1 MRIMK
6 IILSLGQ
13 TKIFQKE
20 KFRYMIAENL
30 LILGVFKM
38 KKSFLALVCAVLFVS
53 NVFSQTA
60 KPTPAPQPADDED
73 VVKISTSLIQVDV
86 TVTDKNGKV
95 ISDLKPEEMEIYENG
110 KKQDISNF
118 SFISNIKKTAETPAE
133 NGKDKINV
141 PIPLRNVNSEQV
153 RRTIALVVD
162 DLTLSFESV
171 YFVRRALKKFVDE
184 QMQDGDLVAIIRTGA
199 GIGALQQFTTDK
211 RQLYAAIE
219 KVKWNPAGNGKIGA
233 FAPLEAVNSLPQT
246 GSEEEESD
254 SLQNEAETELNNLRE
269 SIFATG
275 TLGAVNFIVRG
286 MQELPGRKSVM
297 LLSDGFR
304 LFTTSNSG
312 FLESSRVLDLLRRLV
327 DLANRSSVVIYTM
340 DARGLQTTG
349 LTAADNTDGRNA
361 EQIEQSLSNRRA
373 ELFDTQ
379 DGLRYLAQQTGGIS
393 VVNNNDLSNG
403 ISRMLDDQSYYL
415 IGYQPDEETF
425 DPKTRRFNKLVVK
438 VTRSGAR
445 VRYRSG
451 FFGVSNEAIANKPST
466 NMTPA
471 QQINNALTSPFAV
484 NDISLRL
491 NALFGADVKQQVFI
505 RSFLHIKG
513 DNLTFTDTADG
524 SKKAVFDVIAVSFG
538 DNGMIVDEISKTYT
552 ITAKE
557 DVLKV
562 IRTNG
567 FVYDFTFP
575 IKKSGAY
582 QLRVALRDTVSGKVG
597 SANQFVEVPN
607 LKKERLTVSGIILEN
622 VSLKEWQSRS
632 EGKPP
637 AESISDPQT
646 ATSLRQ
652 FKRGTILNFGTQ
664 VYNAK
669 LDAARKPKLTYQTRI
684 FRDGKQIFEGKPQP
698 VSEQNMLDPGRIS
711 VSSTLSLGA
720 EMPLGEYVLQMVI
733 IDNLAKEK
741 RKIASQFVQFEL
753 IQ

>member
-1 MRIMK
+1 
-6 IILSLGQ
+6 
-13 TKIFQKE
+13 
-20 KFRYMIAENL
+20 
-30 LILGVFKM
+30 M
-38 KKSFLALVCAVLFVS
+38 KKSFLALVCAFWFVA
-53 NVFSQTA
+53 NVFSQTPN
-60 KPTPAPQPADDED
+60 PTPTPQPADDDD

-86 TVTDKNGKV
+86 TVTDKSGKV
-95 ISDLKPEEMEIYENG
+95 ISDLKPEEIEIYENG

-118 SFISNIKKTAETPAE
+118 SFISNLKKTPVPPVESV
-133 NGKDKINV
+133 NGNVNV
-141 PIPLRNVNSEQV
+141 PVPPRNLNSEQV

-219 KVKWNPAGNGKIGA
+219 KVKWNPAGNGRIGA
-233 FAPLEAVNSLPQT
+233 FAPLESVTSLPQT
-246 GSEEEESD
+246 GSEEEDSDTLQTDAES
-254 SLQNEAETELNNLRE
+254 ELNNLRE

-275 TLGAVNFIVRG
+275 TLGAINFIVRG
-286 MQELPGRKSVM
+286 MQDLPGRKSVM

-304 LFTTSNSG
+304 ILTTGNSG
-312 FLESSRVLDLLRRLV
+312 FLESSRVLESLRRLV

-340 DARGLQTTG
+340 DARGLQYTG
-349 LTAADNTDGRNA
+349 LTAADNTDGRSA
-361 EQIEQSLSNRRA
+361 EQVEQALSNRRA

-379 DGLRYLAQQTGGIS
+379 EGLRYLAQQTGGIS
-393 VVNNNDLSNG
+393 VVNNNDLSQG

-425 DPKTRRFNKLVVK
+425 DPKTRRFNKLAVK
-438 VTRSGAR
+438 VIRPGAR

-451 FFGVSNEAIANKPST
+451 FFGISNEAIANKPTT
-466 NMTPA
+466 NLTPA

-491 NALFGADVKQQVFI
+491 NALFGADAKQQVFI
-505 RSFLHIKG
+505 RSFLHVKG
-513 DNLTFTDTADG
+513 DNLTFTEGADG
-524 SKKAVFDVIAVSFG
+524 SKKAVFDVVAVSFG

-552 ITAKE
+552 ITAKD

-622 VSLKEWQSRS
+622 ISLKEWQSRS

-637 AESISDPQT
+637 EVSLSDPQT

-669 LDAARKPKLTYQTRI
+669 LDTTRKPNLTYQTRI

-698 VSEQNMLDPGRIS
+698 ISGQNLTEPERIP
-711 VSSTLSLGA
+711 VTSTLSLGM

-733 IDNLAKEK
+733 TDNLAKEK
-741 RKIASQFVQFEL
+741 RRVASQFVQFEL